1 VAGAVREYVRRRASP
16 ALRPWVA
23 GFSGYREAGVEPAR
37 HRGLPSPWMTLVL
50 TLDDPLVVAQHPDP
64 GQPGGS
70 FDALVGGL
78 HRRPALIVHDGRQ
91 SGVQIALHPLAA
103 RAVLGLPAGELA
115 SIDVSADAVFG
126 REVDRVRGQLLAA
139 PDWPARFAC
148 VETWLAGRLAREGTA
163 AVPAPEVVRAWALLR
178 RGVRVESVARQVG
191 WSARHLSGR
200 FRTEVGL
207 SPSGLARVSRFDRT
221 RRALQA
227 SPTTGPPRALADVA
241 AEHGY
246 ADHAHLDR
254 DFRAFAGAPP
264 RRWLA
269 EEFRSVQDS
278 GGDGAAAWPA

>member
-1 VAGAVREYVRRRASP
+1 MVREFARRPAAP

-23 GFSGYREAGVEPAR
+23 GFSGYREAGVGPVR

-91 SGVQIALHPLAA
+91 SGVQVALHPLAA
-103 RAVLGLPAGELA
+103 RAVLGVPAGELA
-115 SIDVSADAVFG
+115 SVDADADAVFG
-126 REVDRVRGQLLAA
+126 AEVDRVREQLLAA
-139 PDWPARFAC
+139 PDWPTRFAV
-148 VETWLAGRLAREGTA
+148 VEDWLAGRLAREATA
-163 AVPAPEVVRAWALLR
+163 VAAAPAPEVVRAWALLR
-178 RGVRVESVARQVG
+178 RGVRVEAVARHVG

-207 SPSGLARVSRFDRT
+207 SPSTLARVSRFDRT
-221 RRALQA
+221 RQALQA
-227 SPTTGPPRALADVA
+227 SQAVPASPRTIADVA

-254 DFRAFAGAPP
+254 DFREFAGAPP

-269 EEFRSVQDS
+269 EEFRSVQD
-278 GGDGAAAWPA
+278 GDGAGAAR

>member
-1 VAGAVREYVRRRASP
+1 VADVVREYVRRPASP

-23 GFSGYREAGVEPAR
+23 GLSGYREAGVAPLR

-64 GQPGGS
+64 AQPGGS

-91 SGVQIALHPLAA
+91 SGVQVALHPLAA

-115 SIDVSADAVFG
+115 AVDVHADALFG
-126 REVDRVRGQLLAA
+126 REVDRVREQLLAA

-148 VETWLAGRLAREGTA
+148 VEGWLGGRIARGAPSVA
-163 AVPAPEVVRAWALLR
+163 AAPAPEVVRAWALLR
-178 RGVRVESVARQVG
+178 RGGRVAAVARQVG
-191 WSARHLSGR
+191 WSPRHLSGR

-207 SPSGLARVSRFDRT
+207 SPSTLARVSRFDRT

-227 SPTTGPPRALADVA
+227 APGTLADVA

-254 DFRAFAGAPP
+254 DFREFAGAPP

-269 EEFRSVQDS
+269 EEFRSVQDGA
-278 GGDGAAAWPA
+278 GGGAAG